1 MAHQRKTYLTYL
13 EDRRQLEVEEEAALI
28 IQTNYRRHRAMS
40 DILQVYVDVIICQSV
55 VRRFL
60 ALKHTHSLRQDKCAT
75 RIQAS
80 WRRFL
85 ASEYFI
91 FILTDI
97 IACQSVAR
105 RWIEMVKYKAMR
117 AERSMAAIAIQKT
130 YRGFI
135 KCIPFRVLVSKIIT
149 TQSIVRRWSSTKGV
163 CALRQIRHE
172 NHAVTKLQATYRGYI
187 TRMEYLI
194 TLDYVVTCQCAA
206 RRMMAKRELQ
216 GFRKEANEL
225 RAATLIQNAY
235 RGYVARSDYS
245 MLIYC
250 AITLQSVVRATL
262 AKKELQIRRYQK
274 QGATLIQTAYRGFV
288 ARSDYSMSIYCAIT
302 LQSVVRVAL
311 AKKELYIRRQQKNAA
326 TLIQATYRRHIAIEY
341 FVLVVH
347 EKIMGQ
353 MEFLRDSE
361 AFAASTIQASHV
373 GYAAAL
379 RARKQLLTARVAATT
394 IQSGYRVLAARAN
407 VRKIREHRAATKI
420 RAAYLGYT
428 AKMNYIFTVAD
439 IITIQTTLR
448 GFLARKNFHLVIRS
462 VVTLQCEVRRMI
474 AKRKAKYFRVQ
485 EFQRKLKLR
494 EVKAV
499 TTIQCFWRL
508 SKAQTDYNAVI
519 WSTTRIQSSW
529 RSYKAHIDY
538 TCMIYGFICLQ
549 AKFRQRSAMIAYTT
563 TRHLRNA
570 KAATLIQSS
579 WRSYKSLTDY
589 ACMIYGFI
597 CLQAKF
603 RQRSAM
609 IAYTTTRH
617 LRNAKAATLIQSSWR
632 SYKSL
637 TDYACMIYGFIC
649 LQAKF
654 RQRRAMIA
662 YTKSRSA
669 IRIQTCWRLYKA
681 LVDYGTVIWGATRI
695 QSFWRSYKTQVEYDT
710 KIWAAVLIQT
720 TFRCHLV
727 GCKSKLLQ
735 VLSRGADIQT
745 RDALS
750 VLTIQERWRTVRD
763 HRRHRLCER
772 NSLENFAATVIVS
785 SLSFALF
792 QLYVLFYSHCLRFVF
807 SAIVLPWI
815 SRFPTICHTFTLRCS
830 NPSLRAKAHDVEP
843 RKDVEI

>member
-60 ALKHTHSLRQDKCAT
+60 ALKHTDSLRQDKCAI

-97 IACQSVAR
+97 IACQSVVR

-130 YRGFI
+130 YRGFS
-135 KCIPFRVLVSKIIT
+135 KCIPFRVLVSNIIT

-172 NHAVTKLQATYRGYI
+172 NHVVTKLQATYRGYI

-206 RRMMAKRELQ
+206 RRMIAKRELR

-225 RAATLIQNAY
+225 RAATMIQNAY

-245 MLIYC
+245 MSIYC

-353 MEFLRDSE
+353 MEFLRHSE
-361 AFAASTIQASHV
+361 TFAASTIQASHF

-379 RARKQLLTARVAATT
+379 RARKQLLTARAAATK
-394 IQSGYRVLAARAN
+394 IQSRYRVLAARAN

-428 AKMNYIFTVAD
+428 TKMNYIFTVAD

-448 GFLARKNFHLVIRS
+448 GFHVRKNFHHVIRS
-462 VVTLQCEVRRMI
+462 VVTLQSEVRRMI
-474 AKRKAKYFRVQ
+474 AKRKAKYLRVQ
-485 EFQRKLKLR
+485 EFQRKWKLR

-529 RSYKAHIDY
+529 RSYKAHV
-538 TCMIYGFICLQ
+538 
-549 AKFRQRSAMIAYTT
+549 
-563 TRHLRNA
+563 
-570 KAATLIQSS
+570 
-579 WRSYKSLTDY
+579 DY

-603 RQRSAM
+603 RQRRAM
-609 IAYTTTRH
+609 IECTTTRH

-654 RQRRAMIA
+654 RQRRAMIECTTTRHLRNAKAATLIQSSWRSYKSLTDYACMIYGVISIQTKFRQRRAMIA

-669 IRIQTCWRLYKA
+669 IRIQTCWRSYKA
-681 LVDYGTVIWGATRI
+681 LVDYDTVIWGATRI
-695 QSFWRSYKTQVEYDT
+695 QSFWRSYKTQIEYET

-727 GCKSKLLQ
+727 GCKAKLLN
-735 VLSRGADIQT
+735 R
-745 RDALS
+745 
-750 VLTIQERWRTVRD
+750 
-763 HRRHRLCER
+763 
-772 NSLENFAATVIVS
+772 LENFAATVIVS
-785 SLSFALF
+785 SISFALF
-792 QLYVLFYSHCLRFVF
+792 HLHVLFYSHCLRFVF

-830 NPSLRAKAHDVEP
+830 NPSLCAKAHDVES

>member
-60 ALKHTHSLRQDKCAT
+60 ALKHTDSLRQDKCAT

-97 IACQSVAR
+97 IACQSVVR

-130 YRGFI
+130 YRGFS
-135 KCIPFRVLVSKIIT
+135 KCIPFRVLVSNIIT

-225 RAATLIQNAY
+225 RAATKIQNTY

-245 MLIYC
+245 MSIYC
-250 AITLQSVVRATL
+250 VITLQSVVRATL

-274 QGATLIQTAYRGFV
+274 QVATLIQTAYRGFV

-353 MEFLRDSE
+353 MEFLRHSE
-361 AFAASTIQASHV
+361 TFAASTIQASHF

-379 RARKQLLTARVAATT
+379 RARKQLLTARAAATK
-394 IQSGYRVLAARAN
+394 IQSWYRVLAARAN

-448 GFLARKNFHLVIRS
+448 GFHVRKNFHHVIRS
-462 VVTLQCEVRRMI
+462 VVTLQSEVRRMI
-474 AKRKAKYFRVQ
+474 AKRKAKYLRVQ
-485 EFQRKLKLR
+485 EFQRKWKLR

-529 RSYKAHIDY
+529 RSYKAHVDY
-538 TCMIYGFICLQ
+538 ACMLYGFICLQ
-549 AKFRQRSAMIAYTT
+549 AKFRQRRAMIECTT

-589 ACMIYGFI
+589 ACMIYGVI
-597 CLQAKF
+597 
-603 RQRSAM
+603 S
-609 IAYTTTRH
+609 
-617 LRNAKAATLIQSSWR
+617 IQ
-632 SYKSL
+632 
-637 TDYACMIYGFIC
+637 T
-649 LQAKF
+649 KF

-695 QSFWRSYKTQVEYDT
+695 QSVWRSYKTQIEYDT

-720 TFRCHLV
+720 TYRCHLV
-727 GCKSKLLQ
+727 GCKAKLLQ

-763 HRRHRLCER
+763 QRRHRLCER

-785 SLSFALF
+785 SISFALF
-792 QLYVLFYSHCLRFVF
+792 QLHVLFYSHCLRFVF

-830 NPSLRAKAHDVEP
+830 NPSLCAKAHDVES

>member
-1 MAHQRKTYLTYL
+1 MAQQRKAYVTYL
-13 EDRRQLEVEEEAALI
+13 EDCRQLEVEEEAALM

-40 DILQVYVDVIICQSV
+40 DILQVYVDVIVCQSV

-105 RWIEMVKYKAMR
+105 RWIDMVRYKSMR

-130 YRGFI
+130 YRGFS
-135 KCIPFRVLVSKIIT
+135 KCIPFRVLVSNIIT
-149 TQSIVRRWSSTKGV
+149 TQSIVRRWSSRRKI
-163 CALRQIRHE
+163 CALRKIQHE
-172 NHAVTKLQATYRGYI
+172 NYATTKLQATYRGYI

-225 RAATLIQNAY
+225 RAATKIQNAY
-235 RGYVARSDYS
+235 RGFVARSDYS

-262 AKKELQIRRYQK
+262 AKKELLIRRYQRK
-274 QGATLIQTAYRGFV
+274 GATLIQTAYRGYV
-288 ARSDYSMSIYCAIT
+288 TRSDYSMSIYCAIT
-302 LQSVVRVAL
+302 LQTVVRVAL
-311 AKKELYIRRQQKNAA
+311 AKKELFIRRQQKKAA

-341 FVLVVH
+341 FVLIVH
-347 EKIMGQ
+347 EKIWAN
-353 MEFLRDSE
+353 MEFLRSSE
-361 AFAASTIQASHV
+361 AYAASTIQACQF
-373 GYAAAL
+373 GYAEAL
-379 RARKQLLTARVAATT
+379 RARKQLVTARAAATS

-428 AKMNYIFTVAD
+428 AKLNYIFTVAD
-439 IITIQTTLR
+439 IITIQSTLR
-448 GFLARKNFHLVIRS
+448 GFRARKNFHHVVRS
-462 VVTLQCEVRRMI
+462 VVTLQCTVRRMI
-474 AKRKAKYFRVQ
+474 AKIKAKYLRVQ
-485 EFQRKLKLR
+485 EFQRKWKLR

-508 SKAQTDYNAVI
+508 SKAQADYDTVI
-519 WSTTRIQSSW
+519 WSTTRIQTSW
-529 RSYKAHIDY
+529 RSYKA
-538 TCMIYGFICLQ
+538 
-549 AKFRQRSAMIAYTT
+549 
-563 TRHLRNA
+563 NV
-570 KAATLIQSS
+570 
-579 WRSYKSLTDY
+579 
-589 ACMIYGFI
+589 
-597 CLQAKF
+597 
-603 RQRSAM
+603 
-609 IAYTTTRH
+609 
-617 LRNAKAATLIQSSWR
+617 
-632 SYKSL
+632 
-637 TDYACMIYGFIC
+637 DYACMIYGFIC

-654 RQRRAMIA
+654 RQRRAMIEYTMTRHLCNAKAATLIQSSWRGYKSLTDYACMIYGVISIQAKFRQRRAMIA
-662 YTKSRSA
+662 YTKTRHLIEVNHSA

-695 QSFWRSYKTQVEYDT
+695 QSSWRSYKAQVEYDT

-720 TFRCHLV
+720 TYRCHLF
-727 GCKSKLLQ
+727 GCKAKLLQ
-735 VLSRGADIQT
+735 VLSRGVDIQT

-750 VLTIQERWRTVRD
+750 VLTIQESWRTVRD
-763 HRRHRLCER
+763 QRRHRLCER

-785 SLSFALF
+785 SFSFASF
-792 QLYVLFYSHCLRFVF
+792 QFMSCSILIVFVF
-807 SAIVLPWI
+807 FSNRASVDIEI
-815 SRFPTICHTFTLRCS
+815 SYNMPYFHFT
-830 NPSLRAKAHDVEP
+830 
-843 RKDVEI
+843 